1 MSRRRSRR
9 RWAIARCTASRAS
22 RCSWRAWR
30 KTSRSFATKPRR
42 SRRSRRS
49 RSWSP
54 GVSRRAAVEATCRSR
69 LLSAT
74 SGRCATGRPSESRP
88 ACEPEPARSGCKTG
102 AQLIPPDGVER
113 LDHAGSRQMRLK
125 QLAGGDAVAVE
136 LVERAVS
143 LRVVVGDVDDD
154 LAVEALRGQLA
165 VASERHRDD
174 DDVAELGRF
183 WHRPRTR
190 PRAEL
195 LYQRAERVGRVRIAD
210 RDVVAGANEDPRKRA
225 ADMAGAD
232 DPDPHR
238 TRPGN
243 RARRN

>member
-1 MSRRRSRR
+1 MSRRGSRR

-102 AQLIPPDGVER
+102 AQLAGAQTGDVDRAPRLVLPPALSEGASVNGVEADLIDQLGDGPLRALVIPGDRDADALRVTRRTAVVAQLIPPDGVER

-125 QLAGGDAVAVE
+125 QLAGGYAVAVE
-136 LVERAVS
+136 LVEMAVS
-143 LRVVVGDVDDD
+143 LRVV
-154 LAVEALRGQLA
+154 ERRPLR
-165 VASERHRDD
+165 
-174 DDVAELGRF
+174 
-183 WHRPRTR
+183 
-190 PRAEL
+190 
-195 LYQRAERVGRVRIAD
+195 
-210 RDVVAGANEDPRKRA
+210 
-225 ADMAGAD
+225 
-232 DPDPHR
+232 
-238 TRPGN
+238 
-243 RARRN
+243 RARQRPH